1 MIVVDANVFISL
13 LVPADVHHERCVDWL
28 RARLSAG
35 ESLIAPTIFM
45 PEVGG
50 AISRRTSDATGR
62 EALAALKRVP
72 TLRLVPVD
80 AKLAAL
86 SANLAVEHGLRGAD
100 AVYAAVATSLK
111 IPLVTLDNDFQRVAG
126 RVNVVAP

>member
-13 LVPADVHHERCVDWL
+13 LVPADVHHERCVAWL

-35 ESLIAPTIFM
+35 ESLVAPTLLA

-50 AISRRTSDATGR
+50 AISRRTSEDSGR
-62 EALAALKRVP
+62 KALAVLRRIR
-72 TLRLVPVD
+72 TLRLVLID
-80 AKLAAL
+80 ANLAAL

-100 AVYAAVATSLK
+100 AVYAAVASSLQ
-111 IPLVTLDNDFQRVAG
+111 IPLVTLDHDFQRVAE
-126 RVNVVAP
+126 RVKVIAP